1 MRVGKFLMATAA
13 AVMVASPAVAATA
26 NPAAKLSLSKSV
38 RAGTP
43 TAKKSQ
49 DQASSGIII
58 GVLAAA
64 AVIAGIIVATDG
76 DDDAD
81 SN

>member
-1 MRVGKFLMATAA
+1 MFTKYMAAL
-13 AVMVASPAVAATA
+13 AATA
-26 NPAAKLSLSKSV
+26 LVAAPVMAAPVNPAASLSLSKSV

-49 DQASSGIII
+49 LAGGGLLIGI
-58 GVLAAA
+58 
-64 AVIAGIIVATDG
+64 AVAISVVVGIVVVADG
-76 DDDAD
+76 GNSD